1 MHEHR
6 MVNWVWRPGR
16 FARLITAARRA
27 AKTART
33 RYWFPHVPL
42 ALALAGAGY
51 LLLRIIFT
59 FQQKTLLADFPHN
72 VLDFRPQS
80 MPYVLIGVAMLV
92 MSVGLLFRSRFAWI
106 VAIVLTASMVLS
118 VAILG
123 RHGQGAGIF
132 SYDGMLLLA
141 LLFSYS
147 WFDRTSLAAG
157 TLFAITSA
165 LLLLIYAVFGSLYLG
180 TQFSPPIKDLVT
192 SFYFSVVTMCTVGY
206 GDITPKTADARL
218 FTVSVM
224 ILGLAVFATSVTAI
238 AGPMIT
244 RLTKPKEK
252 RMKRSNHFIVIG
264 ATPLAYNT
272 YREFKKRNQEV
283 VLVMPQAP
291 VSGEIDPNDLL
302 IGDANSLETLRK
314 AGADQAQAVLAM
326 RADDSDNAFI
336 VLAVKELK
344 GKAKTV
350 VAINDSKHMER
361 IKLVQADIV
370 IAPEVLGGEL
380 LAMVLSGEPITSD
393 FVMGRFFRA

>member
-1 MHEHR
+1 MRERSFVH
-6 MVNWVWRPGR
+6 WAWRPGR
-16 FARLITAARRA
+16 LARLATDARRI
-27 AKTART
+27 AKVART
-33 RYWFPHVPL
+33 RYWFPHIPL
-42 ALALAGAGY
+42 AAALVGAGL
-51 LLLRIIFT
+51 LLLRLVYVA
-59 FQQKTLLADFPHN
+59 QRAVLLADFPRH
-72 VLDFRPQS
+72 VLEFTPRS

-92 MSVGLLFRSRFAWI
+92 MSVGLLFRSRFAWT
-106 VAIVLTASMVLS
+106 VAIVLTSSMVLS
-118 VAILG
+118 AAIIGHHRTGL
-123 RHGQGAGIF
+123 F
-132 SYDGMLLLA
+132 TYDGFLLLA
-141 LLFSYS
+141 LLLSYR

-180 TQFSPPIKDLVT
+180 SEFSPPIKDLPT
-192 SFYFSVVTMCTVGY
+192 AFYYSVVTMSTVGY
-206 GDITPKTADARL
+206 GDITPKQNDARL
-218 FTVSVM
+218 FAVSVM
-224 ILGLAVFATSVTAI
+224 LLGLAVFATSVTAI
-238 AGPMIT
+238 AGPMIAK
-244 RLTKPKEK
+244 LTKAKEK

-283 VLVMPQAP
+283 VLIMSQAP
-291 VSGEIDPNDLL
+291 TSGDIDPDDLI

-314 AGADQAQAVLAM
+314 ACADQAQAVLAM

-336 VLAVKELK
+336 ALAVKELK
-344 GKAKTV
+344 SKAKTV

-393 FVMGRFFRA
+393 FFMERFFRA

>member
-6 MVNWVWRPGR
+6 MVDWVWRPGR
-16 FARLITAARRA
+16 FARAITSARRL
-27 AKTART
+27 AKAART
-33 RYWFPHVPL
+33 RYWFPHIPL
-42 ALALAGAGY
+42 ALGLAGAGY
-51 LLLRIIFT
+51 LLLRIIFA
-59 FQQKTLLADFPHN
+59 FQQRALLADFPHHI
-72 VLDFRPQS
+72 LDFRPQS
-80 MPYVLIGVAMLV
+80 MPYVLIGVAMVV

-118 VAILG
+118 VVILG
-123 RHGQGAGIF
+123 RHGQGTGVF
-132 SYDGMLLLA
+132 YYDGILLLA
-141 LLFSYS
+141 LLFCYR

-165 LLLLIYAVFGSLYLG
+165 LLLLIYAVFGSLYFG
-180 TQFSPPIKDLVT
+180 PQFSPPIKDLVS

-206 GDITPKTADARL
+206 GDITPKSVDARL

-252 RMKRSNHFIVIG
+252 RMKRTNHFIVIG

-291 VSGEIDPNDLL
+291 VSGDIDSNDLL